1 VRSEAAL
8 TASLQRRAWLDGAA
22 AARRELAATR
32 SAPSLS
38 ALVGAAQ
45 HGAGKKTAS
54 LTPAAAKKTADATP
68 SFTNRLGAK
77 LSQAVAAGAAEAGA
91 DAAAAAGTEGGA
103 EGAEGAEGTAGGV
116 TTGAAAA
123 PTATAPVTTAV
134 AAEVAGRSGEA
145 LPAQKVQLTERLLH
159 ASVRDLERMTSTLL
173 HSAFHDC
180 LQNPERK
187 QLAEIPS
194 RAL

>member
-103 EGAEGAEGTAGGV
+103 EGAEGTAGGV